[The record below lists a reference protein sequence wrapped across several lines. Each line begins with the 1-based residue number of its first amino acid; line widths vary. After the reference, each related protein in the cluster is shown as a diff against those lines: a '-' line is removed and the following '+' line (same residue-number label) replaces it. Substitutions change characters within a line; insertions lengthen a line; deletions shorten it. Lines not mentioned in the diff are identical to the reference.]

1 MRLKDEI
8 KLKSGKRLPK
18 GYILSSNNNGH
29 PYIKVK
35 DMGTYKTKLND
46 TFEYLPDELVT
57 KLSNYTVKTNDI
69 ILSIVGTIG
78 NVSIIDKSLDGANL
92 TENCVKLIT
101 NEKYLSSF
109 LYYYL
114 ISNKGQSEI
123 SKGIVG
129 STQPKL
135 PFYNIENIEIPNLNI
150 QEQRHIVNTIRRYYY
165 AC

>member
-35 DMGTYKTKLND
+35 DMDAYKTKLND
-46 TFEYLPDELVT
+46 NFEYLPDELVT

-150 QEQRHIVNTIRRYYY
+150 LEQQHIVNTI
-165 AC
+165 CSFLKFL